1 MQGTLVTKASKDSPH
16 KIDLAIGAIMCFDRW
31 SDMKIEPEE
40 EVRGTKVYKFMMIN
54 YLITG
59 TGFLMISIA
68 GFLVS
73 PTVGFFV
80 LGTSLLFG
88 IVFDRE
94 KI

>member
-1 MQGTLVTKASKDSPH
+1 M
-16 KIDLAIGAIMCFDRW
+16 I
-31 SDMKIEPEE
+31 
-40 EVRGTKVYKFMMIN
+40 IN

-73 PTVGFFV
+73 PSVGFFV
-80 LGTSLLFG
+80 LGSCLLMFG

>member
-1 MQGTLVTKASKDSPH
+1 M
-16 KIDLAIGAIMCFDRW
+16 I
-31 SDMKIEPEE
+31 
-40 EVRGTKVYKFMMIN
+40 IN

-80 LGTSLLFG
+80 LGTSFLLFG